1 MEDKKAT
8 VFLTGGTGVMGQAVV
23 EELSHHLDKINLRLL
38 VHERKMPSVIS
49 TIINQ
54 NKETIQTIQGDLK
67 DYNTILK
74 CITGADYV
82 LHVGGMVSPY
92 ADAFPYETLDVNIG
106 GMKNIIKAVLAQ
118 KNKDDIKVVY
128 IGSVAETGNRNYP
141 LHYGRTGDPIN
152 ISIYDHYALSKAI
165 AESILL

>member
-38 VHERKMPSVIS
+38 IHERKIPSVVS

-54 NKETIQTIQGDLK
+54 NKQTIQTIQGDLK

-92 ADAFPYETLDVNIG
+92 ADSFPYETLDVNIG
-106 GMKNIIKAVLAQ
+106 GMKNIIKQ
-118 KNKDDIKVVY
+118 KI
-128 IGSVAETGNRNYP
+128 I
-141 LHYGRTGDPIN
+141 
-152 ISIYDHYALSKAI
+152 
-165 AESILL
+165 